1 MRLPRRCA
9 PRNDK
14 AGVHEEERRG
24 ASVILGVEKEED
36 TMLQN
41 INILVGKV
49 PQSTGNAET
58 DLKEL
63 LVFTNRLMR
72 ALEYTFDLI
81 DENEE
86 KIKKLMEKG

>member
-1 MRLPRRCA
+1 
-9 PRNDK
+9 
-14 AGVHEEERRG
+14 
-24 ASVILGVEKEED
+24 
-36 TMLQN
+36 MLQN

-63 LVFTNRLMR
+63 VAFTSRLMR

-81 DENEE
+81 DSETET
-86 KIKKLMEKG
+86 IKKRLDGKV

>member
-1 MRLPRRCA
+1 
-9 PRNDK
+9 
-14 AGVHEEERRG
+14 
-24 ASVILGVEKEED
+24 
-36 TMLQN
+36 MLQN

-63 LVFTNRLMR
+63 MEFTSRLMR

-81 DENEE
+81 DSETET
-86 KIKKLMEKG
+86 IKKQLGKG

>member
-1 MRLPRRCA
+1 
-9 PRNDK
+9 
-14 AGVHEEERRG
+14 
-24 ASVILGVEKEED
+24 
-36 TMLQN
+36 MLQN

-63 LVFTNRLMR
+63 MAFTSRLMR

-81 DENEE
+81 DSETET
-86 KIKKLMEKG
+86 IKKRLDGKV